1 MPSPP
6 SSLWTV
12 ILAAGEGSRLSSL
25 TRALHGE
32 ARPKQFAML
41 DGARSLLQITLDRVA
56 ELAPPERTIVVVGRH
71 HARFADEQLG
81 GRGVRV
87 LRQPRNL
94 DTGPGLMLPLSAIR
108 RVDPDAPVAFF
119 PSDHHVPEPAP
130 FLAAVREA
138 LAATAT
144 HPELVTLLG
153 AAPERPET
161 EYGWITPG
169 PPIRDAGP
177 LRAVAAF
184 VEKPAL
190 DVARHLLRQGALWN
204 TFASVGR
211 VSAFWRAC
219 EETLPCHAARF
230 DAVLAAEHDL
240 DDPRVLDRL
249 YDAMSP
255 ASFSHDVLE
264 RASSLAVAEVA
275 GSGWSDLGSPVRVRE
290 SLSDADLSALRPEMA
305 ALFETAANAAA

>member
-1 MPSPP
+1 VPSPP
-6 SSLWTV
+6 PPVWTV

-81 GRGVRV
+81 DRGVRV

-108 RVDPDAPVAFF
+108 RADPGATVAFF
-119 PSDHHVPEPAP
+119 PSDHHVPEPRP
-130 FLAAVREA
+130 FLAAVRQA
-138 LAATAT
+138 LSTTET
-144 HPELVTLLG
+144 HRGLVTLLG
-153 AAPERPET
+153 AAAERPET

-169 PPIRDAGP
+169 SPIPGGGP
-177 LRAVAAF
+177 LRTVDAF
-184 VEKPAL
+184 VEKPSRDLAERL
-190 DVARHLLRQGALWN
+190 QRRGALWN

-219 EETLPCHAARF
+219 QEALPGHAARF
-230 DAVLAAEHDL
+230 DEVLSTARDL
-240 DDPRVLDRL
+240 DDPHVLDRL
-249 YDAMSP
+249 YDTMSP
-255 ASFSHDVLE
+255 ANFSRDVLE
-264 RASSLAVAEVA
+264 HASSLAVAEVA

-290 SLSDADLSALRPEMA
+290 SLSETALSALRPEMV
-305 ALFETAANAAA
+305 ALFETAANAA